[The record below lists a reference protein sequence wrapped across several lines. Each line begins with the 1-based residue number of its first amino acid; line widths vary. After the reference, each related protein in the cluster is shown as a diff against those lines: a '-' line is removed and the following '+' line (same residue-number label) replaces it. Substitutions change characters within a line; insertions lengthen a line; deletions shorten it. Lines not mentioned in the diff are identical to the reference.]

1 LHELGDL
8 MLMDWI
14 IIKEPLLNWYR
25 DNHRELPW
33 RNTDNP
39 YHIWISEIMLQQT
52 RVEAVKGYYQRFL
65 DRLPDIQSL
74 CLISEDELLKL
85 WEGLGYYNRARN
97 LQKAAKVIME
107 QYHGEF
113 PKEYEEVVSLPGI
126 GEYTAGAICSI
137 CFNQSTPAVDG
148 NVLRVMTRIAKWD
161 AIIDLAKT
169 KTQAKDELMKLYA
182 QGNCNE
188 LTQALM
194 ELGATVCVPNG
205 VPNCEA
211 CPLRGV
217 CQAYTE
223 QDYLSYPKRAPKRK
237 RKIYEKTVFV
247 LHNEDCFGIRQRPDS
262 GVLANM
268 WEFYHTDGYMDKQEA
283 LDFIS
288 EKGFGP
294 ILLEKEIPY
303 THIFTHMEWKMTAYF
318 IACTKMLSDLT
329 WVTKEELESKYA
341 LPTAFK
347 MFLDKE
353 H

>member
-1 LHELGDL
+1 MHELGDL

-97 LQKAAKVIME
+97 LQKAAKVIMA
-107 QYHGEF
+107 QYDGEF

-211 CPLRGV
+211 
-217 CQAYTE
+217 
-223 QDYLSYPKRAPKRK
+223 YL
-237 RKIYEKTVFV
+237 F
-247 LHNEDCFGIRQRPDS
+247 
-262 GVLANM
+262 
-268 WEFYHTDGYMDKQEA
+268 
-283 LDFIS
+283 
-288 EKGFGP
+288 
-294 ILLEKEIPY
+294 
-303 THIFTHMEWKMTAYF
+303 
-318 IACTKMLSDLT
+318 
-329 WVTKEELESKYA
+329 
-341 LPTAFK
+341 
-347 MFLDKE
+347 
-353 H
+353 